1 MFPGPASAGSFLC
14 LAHFPISRSNGAEIS
29 FQKGFLMTVEATQGR
44 ISYRSSHDEANQFSI
59 MLDEGGEWLIGLTL
73 NGRLMTSKQETN
85 MRRLV
90 ACWNACEG
98 LSTEELDAKS
108 NQASN
113 KASTEV
119 PAGRATEEMALQAGF
134 SNGLGIDGLD
144 ELKVFES
151 LVVENLVKYY
161 VIYTSDSG
169 PQNIVFDTD
178 KERQEWC
185 STQDDSFES
194 YIAVDGH
201 IEQVYTPIIGEE
213 ACN

>member
-1 MFPGPASAGSFLC
+1 
-14 LAHFPISRSNGAEIS
+14 
-29 FQKGFLMTVEATQGR
+29 
-44 ISYRSSHDEANQFSI
+44 
-59 MLDEGGEWLIGLTL
+59 
-73 NGRLMTSKQETN
+73 MTSKQEAN

-98 LSTEELDAKS
+98 LSTEELEAKS
-108 NQASN
+108 DQASV
-113 KASTEV
+113 KVSTEV
-119 PAGRATEEMALQAGF
+119 SAGRTTEDMALQAGF

-151 LVVENLVKYY
+151 LVVENLVKFH

-201 IEQVYTPIIGEE
+201 IKQVYTPIIGEE

>member
-1 MFPGPASAGSFLC
+1 
-14 LAHFPISRSNGAEIS
+14 
-29 FQKGFLMTVEATQGR
+29 MTVEATEGR

-59 MLDEGGEWLIGLTL
+59 MLDAGGEWLIGLTL
-73 NGRLMTSKQETN
+73 NGRLMTAKQEAN

-90 ACWNACEG
+90 ACWNACDG
-98 LSTEELDAKS
+98 ISTEKLEARSQRVGDKA
-108 NQASN
+108 AS
-113 KASTEV
+113 EV
-119 PAGRATEEMALQAGF
+119 PADQTTEGMARQAGF
-134 SNGLGIDGLD
+134 WNGLGIDGLD

-151 LVVENLVKYY
+151 LVVENLVKYH